1 MKKLIILLS
10 ITLIVILPAT
20 CMANESDGLQIH
32 VIDVGKGD
40 AMILHQPGSCSIL
53 IDAGQLL
60 YANRVIDKLNQLDVR
75 TLDMVI
81 VSHPHIDHF
90 GGLSDILPEFPTTI
104 FSDNGQEMNRY
115 AMYLEEY
122 KKLKEYQPYRAITSG
137 DELQCG
143 KLKIHVLY
151 PFDSKNLMG
160 LETNN
165 TSLVLMI
172 SYESFRLIHMGDL
185 QHKGENILME
195 LNQDLKANIIKIGHH
210 GIKDATS
217 KALLT
222 KVSPDYAVISSSGKC
237 YSLFCEP
244 DEDVLNLLSDLG
256 IPYSRTD
263 QDGNI
268 KIIVNQDG
276 FEVINASKQ

>member
-115 AMYLEEY
+115 AMYIEEY

-237 YSLFCEP
+237 SSFCEP
-244 DEDVLNLLSDLG
+244 DEVVLNLLSDSG

-276 FEVINASKQ
+276 FSVTTSTTN

>member
-1 MKKLIILLS
+1 MKKIIIVLS
-10 ITLIVILPAT
+10 IALIVILPTT
-20 CMANESDGLQIH
+20 CMANESDELQIH
-32 VIDVGKGD
+32 VIDVVKGD

-53 IDAGQLL
+53 IDAGQLF

-90 GGLSDILPEFPTTI
+90 GGLTDILPEFPATK
-104 FSDNGQEMNRY
+104 FFDNGHEMNRY
-115 AMYLEEY
+115 SMYVEEY
-122 KKLKEYQPYRAITSG
+122 KKLREYQPYQAITSG

-151 PFDSKNLMG
+151 PFDSQNHMG

-165 TSLVLMI
+165 TSLVLKI
-172 SYESFRLIHMGDL
+172 SYENFRLIHMGDL
-185 QHKGENILME
+185 EHKGENILME
-195 LNQDLKANIIKIGHH
+195 LNHDLKANIIKIAHH
-210 GIKDATS
+210 GIEDATS

-222 KVSPDYAVISSSGKC
+222 KVSPNYAVISSSGKC
-237 YSLFCEP
+237 SSFCEP
-244 DEDVLNLLSDLG
+244 DEVVLNLLSDLG

-263 QDGNI
+263 QNGDI
-268 KIIVNQDG
+268 EIIVNQDG
-276 FEVINASKQ
+276 FKVINASKQ